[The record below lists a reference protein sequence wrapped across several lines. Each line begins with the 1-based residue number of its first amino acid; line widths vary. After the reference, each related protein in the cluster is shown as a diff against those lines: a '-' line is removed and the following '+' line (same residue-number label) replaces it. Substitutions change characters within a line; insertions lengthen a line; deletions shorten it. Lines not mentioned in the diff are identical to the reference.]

1 MNRFAALSDP
11 TRLEIV
17 ELLGRGER
25 SAGAIGERFPISA
38 PAVSQHL
45 KTLREAGLVRV
56 RIDGQRRI
64 YSLDPD
70 GFAEMED
77 WFARVRAA
85 WKGRLDALERALAAE
100 IAQETGRK
108 GDKR

>member
-17 ELLGRGER
+17 ELLGAGEQ
-25 SAGAIGERFPISA
+25 SAGAIGAHFPMSA

-64 YSLDPD
+64 YSLDPA

-77 WFARVRAA
+77 WLARVRAA
-85 WKGRLDALERALAAE
+85 WKGRLDALERALAEE
-100 IAQETGRK
+100 IERE
-108 GDKR
+108 GDTK